1 MVSNEL
7 YRNWLLKVLCLEQGS
22 KFGKVPSSI
31 SRLEI
36 MFNLKS
42 SHNFATATDILVVR
56 LLLHVGRICDNV

>member
-1 MVSNEL
+1 MS
-7 YRNWLLKVLCLEQGS
+7 EQGS

-31 SRLEI
+31 SCLEI